1 MQTPTI
7 AQLHCGSPSICSRCS
22 LNASTPTPSSNF
34 QKCSTTTVMLQT
46 SRRGTSSKLAASR
59 PSPGNCKTGAI
70 NCSNQRGIVLPIIFN
85 TVEALPLAFA
95 RFPRPHGSRGKC
107 AEQPHDM
114 NRTWPLARPSNK
126 PEQFPFGTQMRT
138 LHVHHRAAVT
148 FGPRIRLGQGTVQC
162 PGLPKTL
169 TIHEPAS
176 AMDAY
181 GPQTIRSLELSISTT
196 TSRTRT
202 VHEPRLA
209 RKSPRRCLPISFSP
223 PTSFPVPVRIGPAYE
238 HV

>member
-1 MQTPTI
+1 VTVTGQLEEWRNQLQQQT
-7 AQLHCGSPSICSRCS
+7 R
-22 LNASTPTPSSNF
+22 
-34 QKCSTTTVMLQT
+34 
-46 SRRGTSSKLAASR
+46 
-59 PSPGNCKTGAI
+59 
-70 NCSNQRGIVLPIIFN
+70 QRVTHHLN

-126 PEQFPFGTQMRT
+126 PEQSPFGTQMRT
-138 LHVHHRAAVT
+138 LHVHHRATVT
-148 FGPRIRLGQGTVQC
+148 FGPRVRLGQGTIQC
-162 PGLPKTL
+162 PSLAKTL
-169 TIHEPAS
+169 TVHEPAS
-176 AMDAY
+176 AVDAY
-181 GPQTIRSLELSISTT
+181 DPQTIRSLEFSISTI

-202 VHEPRLA
+202 IHEPRLV
-209 RKSPRRCLPISFSP
+209 RKCPRRRLSISFSP